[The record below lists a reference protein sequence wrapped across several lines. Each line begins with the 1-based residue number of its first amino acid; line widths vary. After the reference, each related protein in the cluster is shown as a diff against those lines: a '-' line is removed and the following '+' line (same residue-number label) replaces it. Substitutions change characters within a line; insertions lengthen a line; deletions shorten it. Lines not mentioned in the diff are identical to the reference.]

1 MKTPHEMI
9 ITMFQRSVF
18 ALTFETDDI
27 LGYRSGPQGEV
38 LRALSIDLKRRTVEY
53 ELTERGLPTKRC
65 VEHSPN
71 LVHLVEKLPLTAD
84 SFDLK
89 FQGLKFSE
97 EGASNTPA
105 RDRVP
110 PAGTQDPW
118 DLTRY
123 YEKFRTEKP
132 EGKTGLKLVDE

>member
-38 LRALSIDLKRRTVEY
+38 LRAFSIDLKRRTVEY
-53 ELTERGLPTKRC
+53 ELTQRGLPTKRR

-71 LVHLVEKLPLTAD
+71 LAHLVEKLPLTAD

-89 FQGLKFSE
+89 FQGLKLSE
-97 EGASNTPA
+97 EGAANAQT
-105 RDRVP
+105 R
-110 PAGTQDPW
+110 DPW

-123 YEKFRTEKP
+123 HEKSRTEEP
-132 EGKTGLKLVDE
+132 QGKTGLKLVDE

>member
-1 MKTPHEMI
+1 MI

-53 ELTERGLPTKRC
+53 ELTQRGLPTKRR

-71 LVHLVEKLPLTAD
+71 LAHLVEKLPLTAN

-89 FQGLKFSE
+89 FQGLKLTE
-97 EGASNTPA
+97 EGAADA
-105 RDRVP
+105 RTKGRVVP

-123 YEKFRTEKP
+123 QEKSRTEKP
-132 EGKTGLKLVDE
+132 QGKTGLKLVDE

>member
-53 ELTERGLPTKRC
+53 ELTQRGLPTKRR

-71 LVHLVEKLPLTAD
+71 LAHLVEKLPLTAD

-89 FQGLKFSE
+89 FQGVKLSE
-97 EGASNTPA
+97 EGAANAQA

-110 PAGTQDPW
+110 PAETQDPW

-123 YEKFRTEKP
+123 HEKSRTEKP
-132 EGKTGLKLVDE
+132 QGKTGLKLVDE

>member
-53 ELTERGLPTKRC
+53 ELTQRGLPTKPSRAFTQ
-65 VEHSPN
+65 PGAPGR
-71 LVHLVEKLPLTAD
+71 KTA
-84 SFDLK
+84 SH
-89 FQGLKFSE
+89 G
-97 EGASNTPA
+97 
-105 RDRVP
+105 
-110 PAGTQDPW
+110 
-118 DLTRY
+118 
-123 YEKFRTEKP
+123 
-132 EGKTGLKLVDE
+132 